1 MSEFPQC
8 LLFSGHGM
16 LYLQTHMC
24 LAYVFTFL
32 LLVYSWARVYIPSE
46 MTYPLEIAIHLLD

>member
-1 MSEFPQC
+1 MNEFSQC

-16 LYLQTHMC
+16 LYLQMHMC
-24 LAYVFTFL
+24 VCVYVYISAL
-32 LLVYSWARVYIPSE
+32 SIYLARVYIPSE